1 MRKARLD
8 MTLLG
13 LGAAAA
19 LTLFATAASAAD
31 VAHGKQIF
39 ASCAACHSER
49 PDAIGP
55 DLKGIVGR
63 KSAAVDGYRYSAAMR
78 RAHLVWDEANLKQY
92 IANPQAKAVKL
103 RTRKKGT
110 THVQRAG
117 MPAGPNASRR
127 ARRILRR
134 CSHSARDASSKVA
147 RAAKSGIK

>member
-1 MRKARLD
+1 

-78 RAHLVWDEANLKQY
+78 RAHLVWYEANLKQY
-92 IANPQAKAVKL
+92 IANPQAKVPGN
-103 RTRKKGT
+103 R
-110 THVQRAG
+110 
-117 MPAGPNASRR
+117 MPF
-127 ARRILRR
+127 
-134 CSHSARDASSKVA
+134 
-147 RAAKSGIK
+147 SGLHDPHDVDDVVGYLETLK

>member
-8 MTLLG
+8 KTLLG

-63 KSAAVDGYRYSAAMR
+63 KSGAVDGYRYSAAMR

-92 IANPQAKAVKL
+92 IANPQAKVPGN
-103 RTRKKGT
+103 R
-110 THVQRAG
+110 
-117 MPAGPNASRR
+117 MPF
-127 ARRILRR
+127 
-134 CSHSARDASSKVA
+134 
-147 RAAKSGIK
+147 SGLHDPHDVDDVVGYLETLK